1 MKVIYIYKIF
11 NSSLCNDFAFEFNM
25 IYQHNLAYNQIFLV
39 TLYILAYPGDTREFD
54 EILIAQI
61 V

>member
-1 MKVIYIYKIF
+1 M
-11 NSSLCNDFAFEFNM
+11 CNDFAFEFNM